1 MLHTSDITETTQFH
15 TYCDQRPPLQQL
27 TMSRAT
33 ANKATTALNRT
44 KIALTLHQPVL
55 LDIRFL
61 SHLAYQLKAYN
72 LPNKYST
79 LYVIPA
85 VVSKI
90 NKTKVDL
97 SIAMLGSRDKPLVID
112 VTASS
117 VARYVI
123 DKTPPPAHPDKLVI
137 ITQAFLNKH
146 PCLRSG
152 VPANYD
158 TLSEDAANALLDP
171 YK

>member
-72 LPNKYST
+72 LSNKYST
-79 LYVIPA
+79 TYVIPA

-97 SIAMLGSRDKPLVID
+97 SIAMLESRDKPLLID

-123 DKTPPPAHPDKLVI
+123 ATTPPSAHPDKLVI
-137 ITQAFLNKH
+137 ITQAFLNRH

-152 VPANYD
+152 VPANYAE
-158 TLSEDAANALLDP
+158 LPEDAANALLDP
-171 YK
+171 

>member
-1 MLHTSDITETTQFH
+1 
-15 TYCDQRPPLQQL
+15 
-27 TMSRAT
+27 MSRAA

-55 LDIRFL
+55 LDICFL
-61 SHLAYQLKAYN
+61 SHLAYQLRAYT

-85 VVSKI
+85 VASKI

-97 SIAMLGSRDKPLVID
+97 SIALLGSRDKPLVID

-123 DKTPPPAHPDKLVI
+123 ATTPPLLTRTSSSSSRKL
-137 ITQAFLNKH
+137 F
-146 PCLRSG
+146 
-152 VPANYD
+152 
-158 TLSEDAANALLDP
+158 
-171 YK
+171 